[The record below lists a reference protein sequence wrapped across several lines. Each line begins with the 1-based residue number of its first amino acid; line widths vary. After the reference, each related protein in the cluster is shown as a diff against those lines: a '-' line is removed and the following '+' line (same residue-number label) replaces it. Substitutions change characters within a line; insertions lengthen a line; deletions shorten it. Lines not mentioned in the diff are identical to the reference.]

1 MKTSSASHR
10 GSGEAGDQ
18 RRATI
23 HDVARM
29 AGVSRQT
36 VSNVMRGQGRVGETT
51 IARVRQVIE
60 TLDYAP
66 HSGAMSLRLH
76 RTQQVAHPMPAVEL
90 ALGNAIAAE
99 FMQALAVATGAR
111 HYHLLLTASGNP
123 LAEIEELIRSKR
135 VDGFV
140 FSTLGLHDRR
150 IELVADLGVPFVCF
164 GRTEPHLPQTWI
176 DIDNALGVAAITRLL
191 IAKGHK
197 NIVYLGFEGP
207 YYWDRDRESGYLT
220 VMRESALS
228 PRVVRSGPS
237 RADQAIAATALVEAA
252 HAPSAVVTGSD
263 ALAAALYPAAAHRG
277 MVIGADLDVTG
288 LDGSMIGRSL
298 TPTLTTLAIPVA
310 PIAARIVDRLLREI
324 DGGPTGDSGEIVH
337 LELERGDSA

>member
-1 MKTSSASHR
+1 L
-10 GSGEAGDQ
+10 Q
-18 RRATI
+18 
-23 HDVARM
+23 
-29 AGVSRQT
+29 
-36 VSNVMRGQGRVGETT
+36 
-51 IARVRQVIE
+51 
-60 TLDYAP
+60 
-66 HSGAMSLRLH
+66 

-90 ALGNAIAAE
+90 GLGNAIAAE
-99 FMQALAVATGAR
+99 FLQALAVATGAR

-140 FSTLGLHDRR
+140 FSTLGPHDQR
-150 IELVADLGVPFVCF
+150 IELVADLGVPFACF

-191 IAKGHK
+191 IATGHK
-197 NIVYLGFEGP
+197 NIAYLGFKGP

-220 VMRESALS
+220 AMRESALS

-237 RADQAIAATALVEAA
+237 RPDQAIAATALVEAA

-263 ALAAALYPAAAHRG
+263 ALAAALYQAAAHRG
-277 MVIGADLDVTG
+277 IVIGADLDVTG
-288 LDGSMIGRSL
+288 FDGSMIGRSL
-298 TPTLTTLAIPVA
+298 TPTLTTLAIPVT
-310 PIAARIVDRLLREI
+310 PIAASIVDRLLREI